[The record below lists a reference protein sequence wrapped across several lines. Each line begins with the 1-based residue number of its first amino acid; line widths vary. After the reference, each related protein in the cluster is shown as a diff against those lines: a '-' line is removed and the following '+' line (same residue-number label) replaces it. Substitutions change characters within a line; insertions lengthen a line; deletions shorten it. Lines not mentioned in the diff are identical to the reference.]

1 MSAAARR
8 HRPFGPWSPQIGEPW
23 VIAGPCSA
31 ESLEQVLETARALKA
46 DGRTLLFRAGVWK
59 PRTRPG
65 TFEGAGYNALEW
77 LQIMRAEVGLPF
89 VVEVGNPQHVER
101 ALAAKADAVWLGA
114 RTTVSPFYVQEIAE
128 ALKGAK
134 IPVLVKNP
142 IHADLGLWIG
152 ALERLDKLG
161 SSDLAAVHRGFF
173 AANPEPY
180 RNDPRWEL
188 TFELRRHA
196 PDLPIF
202 CDPSHIAGQRDLV
215 ESVAQIAMDLALDG
229 LMIEIHPSPDDA
241 LSDAA
246 QQITPARLTALLDR
260 LANYLERADPEAI
273 LTSLSA
279 DREGLDFIDAQL
291 VELLQNRQHIVE
303 RLAQRKLELGASVF
317 QMDRWIN
324 MLEQREAQAKD
335 VGIDPKYVRAFFE
348 LVHRYSVQHQA
359 AIYQAQR
366 REEP

>member
-8 HRPFGPWSPQIGEPW
+8 QRPFGPWSPQIGEPW

-31 ESLEQVLETARALKA
+31 ESLDQVLETARALKA

-128 ALKGAK
+128 ALKGAN

-173 AANPEPY
+173 TANPEPY

-246 QQITPARLTALLDR
+246 QQITPARLSA
-260 LANYLERADPEAI
+260 
-273 LTSLSA
+273 LSA

-291 VELLQNRQHIVE
+291 VELLQNRQQIVE
-303 RLAQRKLELGASVF
+303 RLAQRKLEIGASVF

-335 VGIDPKYVRAFFE
+335 IGIDPKYVRAFFE

>member
-1 MSAAARR
+1 MNAAARH
-8 HRPFGPWSPQIGEPW
+8 HRPFGPWNPEPGQPW

-46 DGRTLLFRAGVWK
+46 DGRTQLFRAGVWK

-65 TFEGAGYNALEW
+65 AFEGAGYNALEW

-101 ALAAKADAVWLGA
+101 ALAAGADAVWLGA
-114 RTTVSPFYVQEIAE
+114 RTTVNPFYVQEIAE
-128 ALKGAK
+128 ALQGST

-152 ALERLDKLG
+152 AIERLNKAG
-161 SSDLAAVHRGFF
+161 IQDLAAVHRGFF
-173 AANPEPY
+173 ATHSEPY

-188 TFELRRHA
+188 TFALRRHA
-196 PDLPIF
+196 PELPII

-229 LMIEIHPSPDDA
+229 LMIEIHPQPDEA
-241 LSDAA
+241 LSDSA
-246 QQITPARLTALLDR
+246 QQLTPARLTALLDR
-260 LANYLERADPEAI
+260 LARYIESADPAA
-273 LTSLSA
+273 LAQSLST
-279 DREGLDFIDAQL
+279 DREALDRIDAQFVDL
-291 VELLQNRQHIVE
+291 IQQRQAIVE
-303 RLAQRKLELGASVF
+303 RLAHRKLEQGASVF
-317 QMDRWIN
+317 QMDRWLD
-324 MLEQREAQAKD
+324 MLEQREAQAQTQ
-335 VGIDPKYVRAFFE
+335 GLDPNYVKAFFE

-359 AIYQAQR
+359 AVYQSQR
-366 REEP
+366 RDDA

>member
-8 HRPFGPWSPQIGEPW
+8 QRLFGHWSPEPGQPW

-65 TFEGAGYNALEW
+65 AFEGAGYNALDW
-77 LQIMRAEVGLPF
+77 LQIMRDEVGLPF
-89 VVEVGNPQHVER
+89 VVEVGNPQHVAR
-101 ALAAKADAVWLGA
+101 ALSAKADAVWLGA
-114 RTTVSPFYVQEIAE
+114 RTTVNPFYVQEIAE
-128 ALKGAK
+128 ALKGTD

-142 IHADLGLWIG
+142 IHADVGLWMG
-152 ALERLDKLG
+152 ALERLEKVGLR
-161 SSDLAAVHRGFF
+161 DLAAVHRGFF
-173 AANPEPY
+173 ASNPEPY

-188 TFELRRHA
+188 TFALRKLA

-215 ESVAQIAMDLALDG
+215 ESVAQIAMDLDLDG
-229 LMIEIHPSPDDA
+229 LMIEIHPNPDEA

-246 QQITPARLTALLDR
+246 QQLTPARLTALLDR
-260 LANYLERADPEAI
+260 LAKYVQESDPNLVAQ
-273 LTSLSA
+273 SLRA
-279 DREGLDFIDAQL
+279 DREALDAIDARF
-291 VELLQNRQHIVE
+291 VELIRDRQAIVA

-317 QMDRWIN
+317 QMDRWSD
-324 MLEQREAQAKD
+324 MLDQRATQAGPLGLD
-335 VGIDPKYVRAFFE
+335 AKYIRDLFE
-348 LVHRYSVQHQA
+348 LVHRYSVQHQTT
-359 AIYQAQR
+359 IYQKQR
-366 REEP
+366 RIEE